1 MRALDQKFPG
11 SYVYLNNALS
21 QLQEDD
27 IIEDVY
33 QEEDVLTAVKLKHDI
48 ERFGGKWVDNKSGYI
63 VVLLRRNGK
72 PTYIEPSNEQFWEF
86 GFLDFY
92 PKLVVFR

>member
-1 MRALDQKFPG
+1 M
-11 SYVYLNNALS
+11 S

-33 QEEDVLTAVKLKHDI
+33 QEEDVLTAVKQKHDI
-48 ERFGGKWVDNKSGYI
+48 ARNGGRWVDNRSGDI
-63 VVLLRRNGK
+63 VMLLGRNGK
-72 PTYIEPSNEQFWEF
+72 PSYLQPKNEQLWEI
-86 GFLDFY
+86 GFRDFY

>member
-1 MRALDQKFPG
+1 MKYPG
-11 SYVYLNNALS
+11 SHFSLNNAMS

-33 QEEDVLTAVKLKHDI
+33 QEEDVLTAVKLKHDTP
-48 ERFGGKWVDNKSGYI
+48 RFGGKYVDTRSGDI
-63 VVLLRRNGK
+63 VVLMGRNGK
-72 PTYIEPSNEQFWEF
+72 PSYLQPKNEQLWEI